1 MVDSLFRSVQDT
13 NESYVAKKRR
23 QQTTNYIQMHWD
35 CGTNATTALCGF
47 VAICCCARCFFYY
60 VFQLFNVLIN
70 SFTQCRKKI
79 NTKKMLQSHYASSI
93 QCVYR
98 IHSVY
103 SLIVCK
109 NVTCTFTFALCMGFG
124 ERFVSDFYFANTF
137 ISTELIAFFLLLY
150 Y

>member
-70 SFTQCRKKI
+70 SFTQPNAERKLIRKKCYNRI
-79 NTKKMLQSHYASSI
+79 TPLRYNACIVYTVCIHLLYAKTWP
-93 QCVYR
+93 VHLRLLY
-98 IHSVY
+98 VWV
-103 SLIVCK
+103 L
-109 NVTCTFTFALCMGFG
+109 
-124 ERFVSDFYFANTF
+124 VSDFYFANTF